1 MKGNVLK
8 IEMDSKVEHRE
19 FTKRETGEVFKFAEQ
34 QAYLHVEGERYPLP
48 FSLSLPDGHAGY
60 APGFYR
66 IGLSSFQIEKNKL
79 TLKRNLDL
87 EPIEAPKVKAA

>member
-1 MKGNVLK
+1 MK
-8 IEMDSKVEHRE
+8 IEMDSKIEHRE
-19 FTKRETGEVFKFAEQ
+19 FTKRETGEVFKFSEQ

-48 FSLSLPDGHAGY
+48 FALSLPDGHQGY

-66 IGLSSFQIEKNKL
+66 IGLSSFQIEKNRL

-87 EPIEAPKVKAA
+87 EPIEGQKAKVA

>member
-1 MKGNVLK
+1 MK

-19 FTKRETGEVFKFAEQ
+19 FTKRDTGEVFRFAEQ

-48 FSLSLPDGHAGY
+48 FALSLPDGHAGY

-87 EPIEAPKVKAA
+87 EPIEGQKAKVA

>member
-87 EPIEAPKVKAA
+87 EPIEAHKVKAA

>member
-1 MKGNVLK
+1 MK
-8 IEMDSKVEHRE
+8 IEMDSKIEHRE
-19 FTKRETGEVFKFAEQ
+19 FTKRETGEVFKFSEQ

-48 FSLSLPDGHAGY
+48 FPRSLPDGQQGY

-66 IGLSSFQIEKNKL
+66 SGLSSFQIEKNRL

-87 EPIEAPKVKAA
+87 EPIEGQKAKVA